1 MSSLLLLPS
10 FVAMAYGEL
19 VQIERESFL
28 TSAAILDCVALVEVF
43 CRFFIL
49 NVFIIFRFLVLNTV
63 EDSDQPFRVI
73 LKRVYPFYKTRN
85 ASKGFVLLPAS
96 LSNVLHVAMFN
107 LSTDREKEQYEIV
120 TVGYRLPLTDI
131 VFKHECK
138 NVVFPI

>member
-28 TSAAILDCVALVEVF
+28 TSAAILDCVARRGSFLSV
-43 CRFFIL
+43 FIL
-49 NVFIIFRFLVLNTV
+49 NVFIIFRFLVLITV
-63 EDSDQPFRVI
+63 EVSDQPFRVI
-73 LKRVYPFYKTRN
+73 LKRDIHFTRNAFKGEN

-107 LSTDREKEQYEIV
+107 LSTDARERTIRNCNN
-120 TVGYRLPLTDI
+120 GIP
-131 VFKHECK
+131 
-138 NVVFPI
+138 PSS

>member
-28 TSAAILDCVALVEVF
+28 TSAAILDCITLRWKFSVGFYLK
-43 CRFFIL
+43 RFHNI
-49 NVFIIFRFLVLNTV
+49 RFLVLNTV
-63 EDSDQPFRVI
+63 EVSDHPFRVI
-73 LKRVYPFYKTRN
+73 LKKSYSFYKTRN

-107 LSTDREKEQYEIV
+107 LSADT
-120 TVGYRLPLTDI
+120 
-131 VFKHECK
+131 
-138 NVVFPI
+138 